1 MKVDVPL
8 VSVGMPVYNGQE
20 FLRAAIDSLLTQTFT
35 DFELILCDN
44 ASTDATEAI
53 CREYVARDTRVQY
66 YRHSE
71 NIGASYNYNAVV
83 FPARGSY
90 FKWASSNDICQS
102 TFLERCV
109 AVLEAHPDVVLA
121 FPRTRLI
128 DPQGKVIEDYHDD
141 MTISDA
147 RPSARYRACIERMRL
162 NNVMNGLIRTDS
174 LRQTTL
180 VEKYFSSDC
189 NMMAE
194 LALYGKFVEVPE
206 YLYYRRM
213 DSRTSTALKS
223 GDEVVAHYEP
233 TRRKPMLF
241 QQWKMNF
248 ARFGVIWRN
257 ELPLDERVRLG
268 TYITR
273 CIVWHRRR
281 LASDVTAAIKY
292 LLAA

>member
-1 MKVDVPL
+1 MEVDVPL

-20 FLRAAIDSLLTQTFT
+20 FLRAAIDSLLAQTFT

-53 CREYVARDTRVQY
+53 CREYAARDNRIQY
-66 YRHSE
+66 YRHAE
-71 NIGASYNYNAVV
+71 NIGASDNYNAVV

-90 FKWASSNDICQS
+90 FKWASSNDICQP

-109 AVLEAHPDVVLA
+109 AVLDAQPDVVLA
-121 FPRTRLI
+121 FPRTRLV
-128 DPQGKVIEDYHDD
+128 DPQAQVIEDYHDD

-162 NNVMNGLIRTDS
+162 NNAMNGLIRIDC
-174 LRQTTL
+174 LRRTTL
-180 VEKYFSSDC
+180 VKKYFSSDC

-194 LALYGKFVEVPE
+194 VALYGKFVEVPE

-213 DSRTSTALKS
+213 DPRTSTALKS
-223 GDEVVAHYEP
+223 GEEVVAHYDP
-233 TRRKPMLF
+233 KRRKPMLF

-248 ARFGVIWRN
+248 ARFGVVWRAA
-257 ELPLDERVRLG
+257 LPLDERVRLAA
-268 TYITR
+268 YIGR
-273 CIVWHRRR
+273 SIVWHRRN
-281 LASDVTAAIKY
+281 LANDVSAAIKY